1 MNIQKVRRPGRLI
14 FFENQNVTIDQPEQ
28 EANLEG
34 NGKVG
39 LSHHSDNAA
48 QLQLLWQALLPA
60 KNGDF
65 TVRLPLDNG
74 LGEIAL
80 AFNEFV
86 SLNQRLADEII
97 RVGQVVGE
105 EGKLEEFA
113 SLGEVNGSWK
123 TNVEAI
129 NGLIK
134 NLGWPMRNITEVT
147 TAVAQGD
154 LSRKITVDVKGEFLE
169 LKNTINRMVDQLND
183 FTSEVTRVAH
193 EVGTEGKLGGQAQV
207 KGVSG
212 TWKELTD
219 NVNLM
224 SSNLTDQVRNIAK
237 VAAAIARG
245 DLTQQIKVDA
255 QGEFLNLKNTINQMA
270 SNLGDQVMKIVL
282 VADTLAES
290 SENLQEVSQG
300 MTKDARETANQANNV
315 SEASEQ
321 VNKNVQAMATGA
333 EQLSASIKEIA
344 MSANQAAK
352 VATSAVG
359 MAETTNTTVAQLGE
373 SSVEIGNVIKVITS
387 IAQQTNLLALNA
399 TIEAA
404 RAGEAGKGFA
414 VVAHEVKELANQTA
428 KATEDIS
435 RKIEAIQSNTQSAV
449 VAIGEIGKIINQIN
463 DIQYTIASAVE
474 EQAATTNEIARS
486 TDYAAIGVSE
496 IAKNITDVAKA
507 AQNTTA
513 AAGNTQQAAENL
525 AQLGMQLG
533 QLIGE
538 FELGG
543 IQ

>member
-14 FFENQNVTIDQPEQ
+14 FFENQNVTIEQPEQ

-48 QLQLLWQALLPA
+48 QLQLLWQALLTA

-65 TVRLPLDNG
+65 TVRLPFDNG
-74 LGEIAL
+74 LSEIAL

-86 SLNQRLADEII
+86 SLNQRLANEII

-123 TNVEAI
+123 TNIEAI

-183 FTSEVTRVAH
+183 FTSEVTRVAR
-193 EVGTEGKLGGQAQV
+193 EVGSEGKLGGQAQV

-219 NVNLM
+219 SVNLM

-245 DLTQQIKVDA
+245 DLTQQIKVEA

-290 SENLQEVSQG
+290 SENLQEVSQS

-496 IAKNITDVAKA
+496 IAKNITNVAKA

-525 AQLGMQLG
+525 AQLGTQLG